1 LHNPEKSLI
10 IKQPQIKGVFMS
22 DNLIHDP
29 SKEKNESENRPER
42 ILTDKMVFH
51 LQGASPWIRFIA
63 ILGFVFLGLS
73 LIGSF
78 IIIAVADAFEDLPG
92 LGGGSGILIFV
103 STIPFLVIG
112 FFYLY
117 FTLQFGNKIKL
128 YLYTKNSSDLEE
140 AFKNNKSLW
149 TLLGVVC
156 IVSLAFFALAMLVVI
171 AVAVFAADSLF

>member
-1 LHNPEKSLI
+1 
-10 IKQPQIKGVFMS
+10 MS

-78 IIIAVADAFEDLPG
+78 IAIAGADVFEDLLG
-92 LGGGSGILIFV
+92 FGGGGILIFV

-117 FTLQFGNKIKL
+117 FTLQFGNKIKM
-128 YLYTKNSSDLEE
+128 YLHTKNSSDLED
-140 AFKNNKSLW
+140 AFKNNKSMW
-149 TLLGVVC
+149 TLSGVVC
-156 IVSLAFFALAMLVVI
+156 IVSLAFFALAMLIAI
-171 AVAVFAADSLF
+171 AVAVFAVDSLL